1 VERELETDAPPLV
14 NHAPAQDS
22 TDLQQVLEQLQTLA
36 PLLQQ
41 SDMQALEVHAGLANL
56 ASPNP
61 EMLKGLNEAIAA
73 FDFALAHR
81 QCLALIEALGHPPE
95 RA

>member
-1 VERELETDAPPLV
+1 MVEPTATQA
-14 NHAPAQDS
+14 H
-22 TDLQQVLEQLQTLA
+22 TDLQHVLGQLQTLA

-56 ASPNP
+56 ACPNP
-61 EMLKGLNEAIAA
+61 EILKGLNEAMAA
-73 FDFALAHR
+73 FDFSLAHR
-81 QCLALIEALGHPPE
+81 QCMALIEALQHPPE